1 MATDDE
7 DDTSPPLRYGEKEDI
22 LSGPVPAPDAEP
34 TAAERAHAKTFAEL
48 VDKTLSG
55 RTPPAM
61 SADDRALLEVATVI
75 RAASGGLA
83 LPAARQGALIEDVLR
98 QAVGVGAG
106 GGAGGGAGASHASG
120 ITPIGRGRARRWAPW
135 AIAAAST
142 LVAAAAIAMLWLRP
156 PPKAPAPVAAEAMPA
171 RWMSRPTD
179 PLIGP
184 IAREHAGDAGARI
197 DYIFADRLDGFR
209 ERRWSPGAPGARG
222 GKP

>member
-1 MATDDE
+1 MATDD
-7 DDTSPPLRYGEKEDI
+7 DDI

-98 QAVGVGAG
+98 QAVGVGAPR
-106 GGAGGGAGASHASG
+106 GAGASHASG

-156 PPKAPAPVAAEAMPA
+156 PPKAAAPVAAEVVPA
-171 RWMSRPTD
+171 RWTSRPTD

-184 IAREHAGDAGARI
+184 IPREHAGEAGARI

-209 ERRWSPGAPGARG
+209 ERRWSPGAPGSRG